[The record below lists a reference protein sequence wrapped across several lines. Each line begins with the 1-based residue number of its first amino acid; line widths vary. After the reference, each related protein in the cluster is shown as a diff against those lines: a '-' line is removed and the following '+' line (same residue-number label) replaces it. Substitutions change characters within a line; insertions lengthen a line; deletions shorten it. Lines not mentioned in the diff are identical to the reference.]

1 MPGQGEAPGTPPPP
15 DTMTAE
21 DRPAHPISRHRPFVL
36 FWFARIFATAALQ
49 MLAVSV
55 GWQVYAMTGAA
66 LDLGLVG
73 LAQFLPA
80 FLLLLAAGHVAD
92 RYDRARVIRI
102 SQMVEGLVA
111 ATLALGTAFG
121 FLSRDV
127 ILVLIFIL
135 GAGRAF
141 EAPALQALLPALV
154 PLQLLPRA
162 VAASASA
169 NQTATIVGPALGGF
183 IYVVSPTFAYATAC
197 ALFLAASVLIALIR
211 VERNLPPREPMAF
224 RMLFAGIGF
233 IRSNPVILGAIS
245 LDMFAV
251 LLGGAMA
258 LLPIFARDIF
268 EIGPWGLGLLRAAPA
283 LGALGMALVLAR
295 WPLRRAAGQ
304 KMFVAVAV
312 YGLATLVFAFSTS
325 FALSLVALV
334 VLGSAD
340 MISVVVR
347 QTLVPLLTPDD
358 MRGRVNAVSALF
370 IGTSNQLG
378 DFRAGVMAQMFG
390 AVGSVVIGGIGT
402 LLIVGAWL
410 KMFPALRNVDQ
421 LDRSPYE
428 R

>member
-1 MPGQGEAPGTPPPP
+1 
-15 DTMTAE
+15 
-21 DRPAHPISRHRPFVL
+21 
-36 FWFARIFATAALQ
+36 
-49 MLAVSV
+49 
-55 GWQVYAMTGAA
+55 
-66 LDLGLVG
+66 
-73 LAQFLPA
+73 
-80 FLLLLAAGHVAD
+80 
-92 RYDRARVIRI
+92 VIRI

-111 ATLALGTAFG
+111 ATLALGTVFG

-141 EAPALQALLPALV
+141 EAPTLQALLPALV
-154 PLQLLPRA
+154 PVQLLPRA

-183 IYVVSPTFAYATAC
+183 IYVVSPTLAYAIAC
-197 ALFLAASVLIALIR
+197 ALFLAASALIALIR

-233 IRSNPVILGAIS
+233 IRRNPVILGAIS

-295 WPLRRAAGQ
+295 WPLRRAAGP
-304 KMFVAVAV
+304 KMFAAVTV

-325 FALSLVALV
+325 FALSLVALI

-402 LLIVGAWL
+402 LLIVAAWL
-410 KMFPALRNVDQ
+410 KMFPALRNIDQ
-421 LDRSPYE
+421 LDRPPP
-428 R
+428 

>member
-1 MPGQGEAPGTPPPP
+1 
-15 DTMTAE
+15 
-21 DRPAHPISRHRPFVL
+21 
-36 FWFARIFATAALQ
+36 

-55 GWQVYAMTGAA
+55 GWQIYAMTGAA

-92 RYDRARVIRI
+92 HYDRTRVIRI

-111 ATLALGTAFG
+111 ATLALGTVFG

-141 EAPALQALLPALV
+141 EAPTLQALLPALV
-154 PLQLLPRA
+154 PVQLLPRA

-183 IYVVSPTFAYATAC
+183 IYVVSPTLAYAIAC
-197 ALFLAASVLIALIR
+197 ALFLAASALIALIR

-233 IRSNPVILGAIS
+233 IRRNPVILGAIS

-295 WPLRRAAGQ
+295 WPLRRAAGP
-304 KMFVAVAV
+304 KMFAAVTV

-325 FALSLVALV
+325 FALSLVALI

-402 LLIVGAWL
+402 LLIVAAWL
-410 KMFPALRNVDQ
+410 KMFPALRNIDQ
-421 LDRSPYE
+421 LDRPPP
-428 R
+428 

>member
-1 MPGQGEAPGTPPPP
+1 
-15 DTMTAE
+15 MTAE

-102 SQMVEGLVA
+102 SQIVEGLVA
-111 ATLALGTAFG
+111 ATLAFGTAFD

-141 EAPALQALLPALV
+141 EAPTLHALLPALV
-154 PLQLLPRA
+154 PVPLLPRA

-183 IYVVSPTFAYATAC
+183 IYVISPTLAFAIAC

-211 VERNLPPREPMAF
+211 VERNPPPREPMAF

-233 IRSNPVILGAIS
+233 IRRNPVILGAIS

-258 LLPIFARDIF
+258 LLPIFASDIF
-268 EIGPWGLGLLRAAPA
+268 RIGPWGLGLLRAAPA

-295 WPLRRAAGQ
+295 WPLRHAAGQ
-304 KMFVAVAV
+304 KMFAAVAV

-402 LLIVGAWL
+402 LLIVAAWL

-421 LDRSPYE
+421 LDRSPP
-428 R
+428 